1 MPIYTRDRLVIA
13 ATLSNY
19 FDRTAPREVAIPLLC
34 AVAFSVVDLLMTVK
48 AAPIML
54 ALGKPQSDAALKNAF
69 DQFYWWGLYLRGSVD
84 TLAFLA
90 NVWALSCLSALKPQ
104 RRSTHHSSQRK
115 GGIHD
120 NHSPLAA

>member
-1 MPIYTRDRLVIA
+1 MQYSRHADLGSGLIVYPIEGIGAAVLVIA

-19 FDRTAPREVAIPLLC
+19 FDRSAPRGVAISLLC
-34 AVAFSVVDLLMTVK
+34 AVAFSVVGLLMTVK

-90 NVWALSCLSALKPQ
+90 NVWALSRLSAP
-104 RRSTHHSSQRK
+104 
-115 GGIHD
+115 
-120 NHSPLAA
+120 